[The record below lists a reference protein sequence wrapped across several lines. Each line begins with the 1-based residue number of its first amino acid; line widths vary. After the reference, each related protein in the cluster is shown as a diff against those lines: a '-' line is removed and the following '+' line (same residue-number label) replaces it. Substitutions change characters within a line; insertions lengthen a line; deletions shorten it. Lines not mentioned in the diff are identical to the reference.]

1 MKTYLLS
8 ILITLSL
15 FASAQLTAPTGP
27 FAIPRTGNKSTPY
40 RPNTYASL
48 SQRFYS
54 VPADAVGQDSVTL
67 SPIAYYTIVAID
79 TLLDSLTVTQ
89 VSVANQYEG
98 DVLKFEVKNTSTGKS
113 IYFQSNYFLCTHN
126 TGYNGTS
133 AKLCLTASKN
143 ACITFVFHDGFW
155 VEESRVLSAY

>member
-1 MKTYLLS
+1 MKNYI
-8 ILITLSL
+8 ILILVAFCLS
-15 FASAQLTAPTGP
+15 ANAQLTAPTGP

-40 RPNTYASL
+40 RPNAYSSL

-54 VPADAVGQDSVTL
+54 VPADAAGQDSIVL
-67 SPIAYYTIVAID
+67 SPIAYYTVVAID